1 MVSSTWEL
9 QCTMGGFFNN
19 TLAPGTYTPP
29 ECEWTNVLFNL
40 TMTST
45 GRQFDR
51 LAMMFVGDTEVFRTS
66 TAEPTWYGIEFKY
79 ASGPGLAREGTVC

>member
-1 MVSSTWEL
+1 M
-9 QCTMGGFFNN
+9 
-19 TLAPGTYTPP
+19 
-29 ECEWTNVLFNL
+29 LFNL
-40 TMTST
+40 TMTSA

-79 ASGPGLAREGTVC
+79 GPGLAREGTVC